1 MSYSQSEKM
10 EIITIVEQ
18 SPLSA
23 RRTLQELKV
32 SPSSFYAWYR
42 KYLEDGFDGLA
53 NKHRSPKQFWNAI
66 PYWERKRV
74 VSIARKHTEMSPR
87 ELACHITDK
96 VGYFISESSVYRIL
110 KAQDLISSPV
120 YTIISAKEKYD
131 HPTVRVNQLW
141 QTDFTHF
148 KVIDWGWYYLLSVL
162 DDFSRYII
170 AWQLCKTMRTEDVKT
185 VLDIASI
192 KTNVT
197 NVVVRLRPML
207 LSDNG
212 PCFISSS
219 LREYLKD
226 KKIVHTRGKPY
237 HPQTQGKIE
246 RYHRS
251 MKNLLL
257 QDNYYIPEQLNEQI
271 ARWVDYYNNQ
281 RYHEGIDNVTPA
293 DKYFGRDLS
302 ILRQRDITKKKTLE
316 IRRSINMT
324 CLTQNL
330 K

>member
-1 MSYSQSEKM
+1 
-10 EIITIVEQ
+10 
-18 SPLSA
+18 
-23 RRTLQELKV
+23 
-32 SPSSFYAWYR
+32 
-42 KYLEDGFDGLA
+42 
-53 NKHRSPKQFWNAI
+53 
-66 PYWERKRV
+66 
-74 VSIARKHTEMSPR
+74 
-87 ELACHITDK
+87 
-96 VGYFISESSVYRIL
+96 
-110 KAQDLISSPV
+110 
-120 YTIISAKEKYD
+120 
-131 HPTVRVNQLW
+131 
-141 QTDFTHF
+141 
-148 KVIDWGWYYLLSVL
+148 
-162 DDFSRYII
+162 
-170 AWQLCKTMRTEDVKT
+170 MRTEDVKT
-185 VLDIASI
+185 VLDRASI

-302 ILRQRDITKKKTLE
+302 ILRQREITKKKTLE

-330 K
+330 R